1 MRPGPNAKR
10 GRGRGNGRKPP
21 PRNQSV
27 DSSGPSVR
35 IRGNTYQVLEK
46 YLALARDATASGD
59 RISAENYFQHAEH
72 YFRVVN
78 AANGGQNQNRQ
89 RQVPS
94 PAERPPA
101 PISAQPSSQVQ
112 PQRQPA
118 TEQPAAERP
127 ATEQSAAER
136 PAAEQPTAEQ
146 PGAEQPEAEQP
157 EAEQPASEPP
167 IVAQTVVEQP
177 NGEEPAAGPQ
187 TAQPRPKAETSRTNG
202 SGGREGQN
210 GADESEAEAPD
221 SDQPIV

>member
-21 PRNQSV
+21 SRNQSV

-35 IRGNTYQVLEK
+35 IRGNAYQVLEK
-46 YLALARDATASGD
+46 YLALARDATSSGD

-78 AANGGQNQNRQ
+78 ASNGGQNPNRQ

-101 PISAQPSSQVQ
+101 PLPSQPPAQAQ
-112 PQRQPA
+112 PQRQPVVEQPTTEQPTTEQPA
-118 TEQPAAERP
+118 TEQPA
-127 ATEQSAAER
+127 TEQLAAEQ
-136 PAAEQPTAEQ
+136 PAAEQPVVGQPIVEQ
-146 PGAEQPEAEQP
+146 P
-157 EAEQPASEPP
+157 
-167 IVAQTVVEQP
+167 VVEQS
-177 NGEEPAAGPQ
+177 NGEQQAAEQKAVQPQ
-187 TAQPRPKAETSRTNG
+187 TKAETSGTNG
-202 SGGREGQN
+202 SGAREGQN
-210 GADESEAEAPD
+210 GADEAEAPD

>member
-21 PRNQSV
+21 SRNQSV
-27 DSSGPSVR
+27 DSSGPSIR
-35 IRGNTYQVLEK
+35 IRGNAYQVLEK
-46 YLALARDATASGD
+46 YLALARDASASGD

-78 AANGGQNQNRQ
+78 ASNGGQNQNRQ

-101 PISAQPSSQVQ
+101 PLPSQPSTQAQ

-118 TEQPAAERP
+118 VEQPAAEQP
-127 ATEQSAAER
+127 ATEQ
-136 PAAEQPTAEQ
+136 PD
-146 PGAEQPEAEQP
+146 
-157 EAEQPASEPP
+157 
-167 IVAQTVVEQP
+167 VEQP
-177 NGEEPAAGPQ
+177 IVEQQAAGQ
-187 TAQPRPKAETSRTNG
+187 QAVQPGPKAETSRTNG
-202 SGGREGQN
+202 SGRREGQN
-210 GADESEAEAPD
+210 GADEAEAEAPD

>member
-21 PRNQSV
+21 SRNQSV

-35 IRGNTYQVLEK
+35 IRGNAYQVLEK

-78 AANGGQNQNRQ
+78 ASNGGQNQNRQ

-94 PAERPPA
+94 PAERPQA
-101 PISAQPSSQVQ
+101 PFSSQPSIQAQ
-112 PQRQPA
+112 PQRQPVA
-118 TEQPAAERP
+118 AQPAV
-127 ATEQSAAER
+127 ER
-136 PAAEQPTAEQ
+136 PAAEQPVTEQ
-146 PGAEQPEAEQP
+146 PSVEQPVVEQP
-157 EAEQPASEPP
+157 
-167 IVAQTVVEQP
+167 VVEQP
-177 NGEEPAAGPQ
+177 NGEEQAAGQ
-187 TAQPRPKAETSRTNG
+187 QAAQPQPKAETSRTNG

-210 GADESEAEAPD
+210 GSDEAEAPD
-221 SDQPIV
+221 TDQPIV